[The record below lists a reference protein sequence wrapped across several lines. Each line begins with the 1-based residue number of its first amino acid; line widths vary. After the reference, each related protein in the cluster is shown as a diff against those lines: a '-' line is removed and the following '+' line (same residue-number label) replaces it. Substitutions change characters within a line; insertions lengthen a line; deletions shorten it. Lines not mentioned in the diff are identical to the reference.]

1 MAQRSRGGPV
11 PVIVGVHS
19 VVLIADGATVSSSTA
34 ARRRKSCTEQ
44 ILPSKKSTWQAESS
58 ETSSPHCA
66 GHFRQLS
73 FNVHTWLATI
83 TS

>member
-34 ARRRKSCTEQ
+34 ARRRKS
-44 ILPSKKSTWQAESS
+44 
-58 ETSSPHCA
+58 
-66 GHFRQLS
+66 
-73 FNVHTWLATI
+73 
-83 TS
+83 